1 MFLGSVFQ
9 PFSPDDF
16 HMFNLGSGTLE
27 VIWKS
32 EQYQLPFTLSGTTQE
47 KGVVRVTVMK

>member
-16 HMFNLGSGTLE
+16 HMFNLGSGTLG
-27 VIWKS
+27 VMWKS
-32 EQYQLPFTLSGTTQE
+32 VQYQLPFTLSGTTQE
-47 KGVVRVTVMK
+47 KGVVRVTVLK